1 MCKGR
6 SCLFAILFVFH
17 LLAYIVVFSCV
28 IGGLSLNE
36 DSYKHYMH
44 KMKVS
49 VKVHGKTIK
58 YNIKIFNVHIFLL
71 LMLLLCALA

>member
-1 MCKGR
+1 MFVCY
-6 SCLFAILFVFH
+6 SLYVSFACI
-17 LLAYIVVFSCV
+17 YIFVFSCV